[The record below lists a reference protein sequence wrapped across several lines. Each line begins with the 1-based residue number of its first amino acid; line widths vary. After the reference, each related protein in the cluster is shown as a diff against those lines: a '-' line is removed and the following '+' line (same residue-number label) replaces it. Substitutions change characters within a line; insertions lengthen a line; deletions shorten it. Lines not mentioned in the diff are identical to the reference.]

1 MTLNTPH
8 IDWFGLSPVLALIG
22 TSFFALLCAVL
33 VPRTVRRIAAA
44 SVSVVGFTA
53 GIVLAVWLYVDSAN
67 GHTIVSGAFYRD
79 RWTALGQ
86 VILCAVGL
94 ATTLLAVEHVPGW
107 RRDADPSRRDDHV
120 AEFFALLLA
129 SAAGMAFFV
138 GAANL
143 ITLFLALEWFSIAL
157 YVMCALDYDPV
168 AASVGGEAA
177 DARPEDRGAF
187 GAAGGS
193 LEAGLKYLIVGSFG
207 AATLLFG
214 SALVYGATGKISF
227 DGIAATIGS
236 QGLAGDTFVVVGIA
250 LMVAGLGFKMSA
262 APFHMW
268 TPDVYEGAPTTV
280 TAWMSSATKVAALLL
295 TFRVMTTAFPHNQH
309 LWGWAFAIIATISL
323 AIGNFA
329 ALVQKNVKRILAYS
343 AIAQAGF
350 MLIGL
355 STGSALGG
363 RALMYYLIPYSAS
376 AFGSFA
382 IVAARERELGVP
394 VTLDNL
400 AGFGWER
407 PFLGV
412 AMWFFVFG
420 FAGLPLTGGFVG
432 KFYVFAAAYDHG
444 WAWLVIVGVL
454 ATLVSLYY
462 YLGIVRAMY
471 MRGPEELQLRPG
483 NVAVS
488 GGAPAK
494 ETLLHLAVGAA
505 LVVAVGS
512 LFAVQ
517 PLIDLAQHAASAL
530 PV

>member
-1 MTLNTPH
+1 VINTPS
-8 IDWFGLSPVLALIG
+8 IDWFGLSPVLTLIG
-22 TSFFALLCAVL
+22 TAFVALLCAVL
-33 VPRTVRRIAAA
+33 VPRAARRVTTASISIA
-44 SVSVVGFTA
+44 GFVA
-53 GIVLAVWLYVDSAN
+53 GIVLAVWLYVDSAD
-67 GHTIVSGAFYRD
+67 GHTIAADAYYRD
-79 RWTALGQ
+79 RWTSLGQ
-86 VILCAVGL
+86 IIIFAIGL
-94 ATTLLAVEHVPGW
+94 ATTLVAVEHIPGW
-107 RRDADPSRRDDHV
+107 RREADPRRRDDHV

-138 GAANL
+138 GSANL
-143 ITLFLALEWFSIAL
+143 ITLFLSLEWFSITL
-157 YVMCALDYDPV
+157 YVMCAIDYDL
-168 AASVGGEAA
+168 E
-177 DARPEDRGAF
+177 GA
-187 GAAGGS
+187 

-214 SALVYGATGKISF
+214 SALVYGATGSVSF
-227 DGIAATIGS
+227 HGIATAIAS
-236 QGLAGDTFVVVGIA
+236 QGLTGDSFVVVGIA
-250 LMVAGLGFKMSA
+250 LIIAGLGFKMSA

-268 TPDVYEGAPTTV
+268 TPDVYEGAPTAV

-295 TFRVMTTAFPHNQH
+295 TFRLMTTAFPADQH

-329 ALVQKNVKRILAYS
+329 ALVQRNVKRILAYS

-355 STGSALGG
+355 STGSALGA
-363 RALMYYLIPYSAS
+363 RALMFYLIPYSAA

-444 WAWLVIVGVL
+444 WTWLVIVGVL

-462 YLGIVRAMY
+462 YLAIVRAMY
-471 MRGPEELQLRPG
+471 MRPSEELAL
-483 NVAVS
+483 V
-488 GGAPAK
+488 GGSPPR
-494 ETLLHLAVGAA
+494 ERLLHLAVGAA
-505 LVVAVGS
+505 LLVAVGS

-530 PV
+530 PL

>member
-1 MTLNTPH
+1 MIDAPH
-8 IDWFGLSPVLALIG
+8 IDWFGLSPILALTG
-22 TSFFALLCAVL
+22 TAFAALLCAVL
-33 VPRTVRRIAAA
+33 VPRAARRLA
-44 SVSVVGFTA
+44 SASISAVGFVA
-53 GIVLAVWLYVDSAN
+53 GIVLSIWLYVDSAQ
-67 GHTIVSGAFYRD
+67 GHTIVAGAFYRD

-86 VILCAVGL
+86 VILCCIGL
-94 ATTLLAVEHVPGW
+94 ATTLLAVEHVPAW
-107 RRDADPSRRDDHV
+107 RPYADPGRRDDHV

-129 SAAGMAFFV
+129 SGAGMAFFV

-143 ITLFLALEWFSIAL
+143 MVLFLALEWFSIAL
-157 YVMCALDYDPV
+157 YVMCAIDYDAV
-168 AASVGGEAA
+168 AARVGGKVA
-177 DARPEDRGAF
+177 DPRPEDRGAF
-187 GAAGGS
+187 GAAGGA
-193 LEAGLKYLIVGSFG
+193 LEAGLKYLVVGSFG
-207 AATLLFG
+207 AGALLFG

-227 DGIAATIGS
+227 DGIASAIGS
-236 QGLAGDTFVVVGIA
+236 QGLTGDTFVVTGIA

-280 TAWMSSATKVAALLL
+280 TAWMGSATKVAALLL
-295 TFRVMTTAFPHNQH
+295 TFRVMTTAFPQNQH

-323 AIGNFA
+323 AIGNLA
-329 ALVQKNVKRILAYS
+329 ALVQRSLKRILAYS

-355 STGSALGG
+355 SAGSALGG
-363 RALMYYLIPYSAS
+363 RALMYYLIPYSAA

-394 VTLDNL
+394 MTLDNL

-420 FAGLPLTGGFVG
+420 FAGLPLGGGFVG
-432 KFYVFAAAYDHG
+432 KFYVFAAAYQHG
-444 WAWLVIVGVL
+444 WVWLVIVGVL

-471 MRGPEELQLRPG
+471 MRPSAELGLRP
-483 NVAVS
+483 AVT

-505 LVVAVGS
+505 LVVSVGS

-517 PLIDLAQHAASAL
+517 PLIDLARDAATAL
-530 PV
+530 PL

>member
-1 MTLNTPH
+1 MTLNTPY
-8 IDWFGLSPVLALIG
+8 IDWFGLSPVLTLIG
-22 TSFFALLCAVL
+22 TAFAALLCAVL
-33 VPRTVRRIAAA
+33 VPRAVRRIAAA
-44 SVSVVGFTA
+44 SISAIGFTA
-53 GIVLAVWLYVDSAN
+53 GIVLAVWLYVDSAS
-67 GHTIVSGAFYRD
+67 GHTIAAGAYYRD
-79 RWTALGQ
+79 RWTSLGQ
-86 VILCAVGL
+86 VIIFAVGL
-94 ATTLLAVEHVPGW
+94 GTTLLAVEHVPGW
-107 RRDADPSRRDDHV
+107 GRDADHTRRDDHV
-120 AEFFALLLA
+120 TEFFALLLA

-143 ITLFLALEWFSIAL
+143 ITLFLSLEWFSIAL
-157 YVMCALDYDPV
+157 YVMCAIDYDL
-168 AASVGGEAA
+168 E
-177 DARPEDRGAF
+177 
-187 GAAGGS
+187 GS
-193 LEAGLKYLIVGSFG
+193 LEAGLKYLVVGSFG

-214 SALVYGATGKISF
+214 SALVYGATGTVSF
-227 DGIAATIGS
+227 EGIASAISS
-236 QGLAGDTFVVVGIA
+236 QGLTGDTFVVVGIA

-295 TFRVMTTAFPHNQH
+295 TFRVMTTAFPDNQH

-355 STGSALGG
+355 STGSALGA
-363 RALMYYLIPYSAS
+363 RALMYYLIPYSAA

-394 VTLDNL
+394 VTLENL

-412 AMWFFVFG
+412 AMWFFVFA
-420 FAGLPLTGGFVG
+420 FAGLPLGGGFVG

-444 WAWLVIVGVL
+444 WVWLVIVGVL

-471 MRGPEELQLRPG
+471 MRPSEEMQVQPG
-483 NVAVS
+483 GGVAVS
-488 GGAPAK
+488 GGQPAPD
-494 ETLLHLAVGAA
+494 TLLHVAVGAA
-505 LVVAVGS
+505 LAVSVGS
-512 LFAVQ
+512 LFAVE
-517 PLIDLAQHAASAL
+517 PLIDLAKHAASAL
-530 PV
+530 PL

>member
-1 MTLNTPH
+1 VINTPS
-8 IDWFGLSPVLALIG
+8 IDWFGLSPILALTG
-22 TSFFALLCAVL
+22 ASFGALLCAVL
-33 VPRTVRRIAAA
+33 VPRGARRVAATGCSLA
-44 SVSVVGFTA
+44 GFTA
-53 GIVLAVWLYVDSAN
+53 GLVLAIWLYVDSAD
-67 GHTIVSGAFYRD
+67 GHTIVAGAFYRD
-79 RWTALGQ
+79 RWTMLGQ
-86 VILCAVGL
+86 VILCSIGL

-107 RRDADPSRRDDHV
+107 GRNADLERRDDHV

-129 SAAGMAFFV
+129 SGAGMAFFV

-143 ITLFLALEWFSIAL
+143 MVLFLSLEWFSIAL
-157 YVMCALDYDPV
+157 YVMCAIDYDL
-168 AASVGGEAA
+168 E
-177 DARPEDRGAF
+177 GA
-187 GAAGGS
+187 
-193 LEAGLKYLIVGSFG
+193 LEAGLKYLVVGSFG

-227 DGIAATIGS
+227 DGIASTIGS
-236 QGLAGDTFVVVGIA
+236 QGLTGDAFVVTGIA
-250 LMVAGLGFKMSA
+250 LIVAGLGFKMSA

-295 TFRVMTTAFPHNQH
+295 AFRVMTTAFPANQH

-329 ALVQKNVKRILAYS
+329 ALVQRNVKRILAYS

-350 MLIGL
+350 LLIGL

-363 RALMYYLIPYSAS
+363 RALMYYLIPYSAA

-420 FAGLPLTGGFVG
+420 FAGLPLGGGFVG
-432 KFYVFAAAYDHG
+432 KFYVFAAAYQHG
-444 WAWLVIVGVL
+444 WVWLVIVGVL

-471 MRGPEELQLRPG
+471 MRPSEELQLPPG
-483 NVAVS
+483 SGVAVT

-494 ETLLHLAVGAA
+494 ETLLHLVVGAA
-505 LVVAVGS
+505 LAVSVGS

-517 PLIDLAQHAASAL
+517 PLIDLARDAASAL
-530 PV
+530 PL